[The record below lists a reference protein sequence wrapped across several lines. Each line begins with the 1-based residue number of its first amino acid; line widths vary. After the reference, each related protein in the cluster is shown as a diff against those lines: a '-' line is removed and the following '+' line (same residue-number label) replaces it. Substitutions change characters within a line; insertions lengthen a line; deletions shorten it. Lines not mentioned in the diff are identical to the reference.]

1 MASTTLLPAGTA
13 ATPPKRYRLPGIKR
27 EGIAQLS
34 LLETALW
41 PLQGG
46 KLPANK
52 FETAY
57 AFSTP
62 AGRKNASVTV
72 RAASGL
78 QPIDELILWGLLGAT
93 FGRLDA
99 EPVLLATP

>member
-1 MASTTLLPAGTA
+1 MPSTETVVSGT
-13 ATPPKRYRLPGIKR
+13 TTSPPRRYRLPGIER

-46 KLPANK
+46 PLPLKK
-52 FETAY
+52 FETRYAY
-57 AFSTP
+57 TTS
-62 AGRKNASVTV
+62 AGRKDATVTV

-78 QPIDELILWGLLGAT
+78 QPIDELILWGLLGGT
-93 FGRLDA
+93 LNRMDA
-99 EPVLLATP
+99 EPVLLAT